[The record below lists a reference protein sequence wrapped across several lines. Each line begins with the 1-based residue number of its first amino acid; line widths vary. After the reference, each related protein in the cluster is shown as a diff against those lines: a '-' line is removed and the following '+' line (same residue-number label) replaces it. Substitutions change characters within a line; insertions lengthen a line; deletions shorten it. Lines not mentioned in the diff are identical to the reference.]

1 MEVKGLFIW
10 KTGVQEFEAFDGEK
24 PVWTF
29 TNISGIAQ
37 ATKTYWYV
45 TNLKKMEAQAQ
56 PSGCLQPGNTIIIY

>member
-37 ATKTYWYV
+37 ATNTYLCV
-45 TNLKKMEAQAQ
+45 TN
-56 PSGCLQPGNTIIIY
+56 